1 MGPFTT
7 IASMM
12 RQLPLRA
19 APLVVLLE
27 DPFGQIAKFIRDV
40 QTALLGIAGTFA
52 VIGILGLGMMYVGS
66 SLPLISEWKQN
77 NPKAFRDVT
86 WGLIFLII
94 ASGGGIAALIGT
106 GK

>member
-1 MGPFTT
+1 MGAFEA
-7 IASMM
+7 IE
-12 RQLPLRA
+12 Q
-19 APLVVLLE
+19 
-27 DPFGQIAKFIRDV
+27 FINQVKDL
-40 QTALLGIAGTFA
+40 LLGISGTFA

-94 ASGGGIAALIGT
+94 ASGGGIAALLGT
-106 GK
+106 GG